1 MIERLQRIARIIQ
14 KLRWILFLL
23 AAASAVLAF
32 ASVIDNPWLADDRW
46 LMPGIVA
53 LCWALVLLSFGR
65 LFESVPPEAT
75 RKMPWHRRLVRKM
88 QRGLLWLLG
97 LAMIGLTG
105 AVLLL
110 SWQLL
115 RVWMMS

>member
-1 MIERLQRIARIIQ
+1 MIERLQGIARTIQ
-14 KLRWILFLL
+14 KLRWILGLL
-23 AAASAVLAF
+23 ALAAVAAVF
-32 ASVIDNPWLADDRW
+32 ASLVANPWLADDRW
-46 LMPGIVA
+46 LMPGVVA
-53 LCWALVLLSFGR
+53 LCWSLALLSFGR
-65 LFESVPPEAT
+65 MFESVPPAAT
-75 RKMPWHRRLVRKM
+75 RDMPWHRRLARKM

-97 LAMIGLTG
+97 LAMIGLSV

>member
-1 MIERLQRIARIIQ
+1 MIERLQRIARIVQ
-14 KLRWILFLL
+14 KLRWMLFLL
-23 AAASAVLAF
+23 VPASAALVL
-32 ASVIDNPWLADDRW
+32 ASVIVNPWLADDRW

-53 LCWALVLLSFGR
+53 LCWSLTLLSFGR
-65 LFESVPPEAT
+65 MFESVPPEAT
-75 RKMPWHRRLVRKM
+75 REMPWHRRLVRKM

>member
-1 MIERLQRIARIIQ
+1 MIDRLGRIAATVQRG
-14 KLRWILFLL
+14 RWLWLL
-23 AAASAVLAF
+23 LVAASLVIVAASAV
-32 ASVIDNPWLADDRW
+32 SNPWLADDRW
-46 LMPGIVA
+46 LMPGVVA

-65 LFESVPPEAT
+65 LFESVPPEPT

>member
-1 MIERLQRIARIIQ
+1 MIERLQRIARIVQ
-14 KLRWILFLL
+14 KLRWILPPL

-32 ASVIDNPWLADDRW
+32 ASVIENPWLADDRW
-46 LMPGIVA
+46 LMPGVVA
-53 LCWALVLLSFGR
+53 LCWALVLLSFGG
-65 LFESVPPEAT
+65 LFESVPPEPT
-75 RKMPWHRRLVRKM
+75 REMPWHRRLARKM

>member
-23 AAASAVLAF
+23 VP
-32 ASVIDNPWLADDRW
+32 ASVVVVLGSVVSNPWLADDRW
-46 LMPGIVA
+46 LMPGVVV
-53 LCWALVLLSFGR
+53 LCWSLTLLSIGR
-65 LFESVPPEAT
+65 LFESVPPAAS
-75 RKMPWHRRLVRKM
+75 RRMPWLRRIARRMHRA
-88 QRGLLWLLG
+88 LLWLLG
-97 LAMIGLTG
+97 LLMIGLTG

-115 RVWMMS
+115 RVWAAS

>member
-1 MIERLQRIARIIQ
+1 MRGLSHLLRPENVRRPLERMRSPPQFRTVRAGD
-14 KLRWILFLL
+14 
-23 AAASAVLAF
+23 VLA
-32 ASVIDNPWLADDRW
+32 D
-46 LMPGIVA
+46 
-53 LCWALVLLSFGR
+53 LLH
-65 LFESVPPEAT
+65 PPEAT
-75 RKMPWHRRLVRKM
+75 RKMAWHRRLVRKM

>member
-1 MIERLQRIARIIQ
+1 MIERLQRIAGVIQ
-14 KLRWILFLL
+14 QLRWILVLL
-23 AAASAVLAF
+23 AAASAVLAS

-46 LMPGIVA
+46 LMPGVVA

-65 LFESVPPEAT
+65 LFESVPPEPT
-75 RKMPWHRRLVRKM
+75 REMPWLRRLARKM

-97 LAMIGLTG
+97 VAMIALTG